1 MIPQAAV
8 PVLAPGAVT
17 TASAAAPAPPGR
29 RRVALDSRFVAPVF
43 ITLIL
48 IGAWL
53 SFGILESPYKTGLAI
68 ATSILTELALG
79 RALTGRW
86 PHLASAYISGIS
98 CGILVRSPEW
108 WPYLLVPMVSI
119 VSKYVIRWKGRHLW
133 NPSNLG
139 IAAALFL
146 APDAVASLSVQWGNT
161 VWPMVVIWTLG
172 AIIVTR
178 LRRLHI
184 CATYVGAFLA
194 FAVLRHF
201 ITGHTLA
208 SEVAPI
214 TGPMYQLFIFFMI
227 TDPKTTVTSKRGQM
241 LVAVLVAFAE
251 HLLRLGQSVHA
262 PYYALTLVGPAANVV
277 DIWLAG
283 RRKKRLEGGPASG
296 AAPAAP
302 AAASPA

>member
-1 MIPQAAV
+1 MIPQAA
-8 PVLAPGAVT
+8 PVLAPGTVA
-17 TASAAAPAPPGR
+17 TASADAAAPPGR

-184 CATYVGAFLA
+184 CAAYVGSFLA

-201 ITGHTLA
+201 STGHTLA

-227 TDPKTTVTSKRGQM
+227 TDPKTTVTSKRGQV

-283 RRKKRLEGGPASG
+283 RRKKRLEGGPDLGAS
-296 AAPAAP
+296 PVAP